1 MIGSMTTSR
10 PTRAATGTLYA
21 LGAAGLFG
29 ATTPLVKHFGEGL
42 GAFTTA
48 ALLYVGSF
56 LASLPRGSASANA
69 LGRRHGPRIAVAALL
84 GACIAPALFAWGL
97 ARISGGAG
105 SLLLTSETVA
115 TVILARL
122 VLGERIGARVGLA
135 VVLILVGAA
144 ILAGVDGRANVGGA
158 IAIVLATVA
167 WATDN
172 VITRPLADVDSVGV
186 VRWKSALGAALST
199 AIALGREGV
208 PRVTFVAAACL
219 LVAGALGYGLS
230 LRAYLAAQVRVGA
243 ARTGSV
249 FAVAPFV
256 AALASS
262 IVAWETPP
270 TSLFVAAV
278 PIAIGVWIHATE
290 RHAHRHRHAA
300 EEHDHAHTH
309 DDGHHDHVHDPP
321 FVGEHRH
328 PHAHAEIEHAHDH
341 DDAHHGHEH

>member
-1 MIGSMTTSR
+1 MA
-10 PTRAATGTLYA
+10 TRAATGTFYA
-21 LGAAGLFG
+21 LAAAGLFG
-29 ATTPLVKHFGEGL
+29 ATTPLVKYFGAGL

-48 ALLYVGSF
+48 ALLYVGAF
-56 LASLPRGSASANA
+56 LASLPRGGAQPATS
-69 LGRRHGPRIAVAALL
+69 LGRVHITRICVAGAL
-84 GACIAPALFAWGL
+84 GACLAPALFAWGL
-97 ARISGGAG
+97 ARVSGSTG

-115 TVILARL
+115 TVVLARM
-122 VLGERIGARVGLA
+122 VLGERVSGRIAIA
-135 VVLILVGAA
+135 VVMIISGTVV
-144 ILAGVDGRANVGGA
+144 LAGLSGRANVAGA
-158 IAIVLATVA
+158 IAIVLATIA
-167 WATDN
+167 WAADN

-186 VRWKSALGAALST
+186 VRWKSAMGATLS
-199 AIALGREGV
+199 IVVGLVREGV
-208 PRVTFVAAACL
+208 PKLSLVAAALL

-270 TSLFVAAV
+270 ASLFVAAI

-290 RHAHRHRHAA
+290 RHAHRHRHVA
-300 EEHDHAHTH
+300 EEHVHAHTH
-309 DDGHHDHVHDPP
+309 DDGHHDHIHDPP

-328 PHAHAEIEHAHDH
+328 PHVHAEIEHAHDH